1 MPLPSPRARGRGER
15 SPATAS
21 SPHRSLLR
29 PLGVVGYDAIEPVL
43 LAALAT
49 EEPLL
54 LVSDH
59 GAAKTLLLVRLADAL
74 GVELRH
80 YNASLL
86 QFDDLVGYPIP
97 DERTGSIR
105 YAAPPGAIWNA
116 EAVFL
121 DEIGRCRPETA
132 NKLFPIV
139 HERRVQGVALDGL
152 RFRWAA
158 TNPPVEAL
166 EQDREPEDRYEGVE
180 LLDPALADRFSYVVP
195 LPRFHDLSDTD
206 RLAVIRGA
214 GEAVAP
220 GAHAAVR
227 ELVEA
232 TRDVIAAADHTVHD
246 ASARYVL
253 ALVPRLREAKITIGG
268 RRAAMLKR
276 NVVATWAACTVL
288 GRRGAGNAFA
298 AALLASIP
306 DVVRRPVSRAQLL
319 AAHKGAW
326 EQVSLPDQDPIRL
339 LLGVRDP
346 ARRAILATT
355 LPGLKAPVRGEALCG
370 ALGQLSKIDAAIVAW
385 HLLPRLL
392 RRGRLV
398 PATAVE
404 TVATLVDSVASGGH
418 QVRGWDASSQWVAG
432 LRSRVAKSGLADED
446 AEYLSNALCAYSPL
460 PTQLAGGTSPTAQR
474 DVVERAL
481 EVWHRCEAAL
491 GAGDGAIAGETD
503 ESVTTE
509 RTSARE
515 VA

>member
-1 MPLPSPRARGRGER
+1 MPLARRKAPARDSGDSTPAAISTR
-15 SPATAS
+15 S
-21 SPHRSLLR
+21 HRSLLR
-29 PLGVVGYDAIEPVL
+29 PLGIVGYDSVEPVL

-59 GAAKTLLLVRLADAL
+59 GAAKTLLLVRLAEAL

-86 QFDDLVGYPIP
+86 QFDDLVGFPIP
-97 DERTGSIR
+97 DERTGGVR
-105 YAAPPGAIWNA
+105 YAAPTGAIWGA
-116 EAVFL
+116 AAVFL

-166 EQDREPEDRYEGVE
+166 EEGRDAEDRYEGVE
-180 LLDPALADRFSYVVP
+180 QLDPALADRFAYVVP
-195 LPRFHDLSDTD
+195 LPRFHDLSDAD

-214 GEAVAP
+214 GERVAP
-220 GAHAAVR
+220 GAAASVR

-232 TRDVIAAADHTVHD
+232 TKDVIDAADDAVHD
-246 ASARYVL
+246 AAARYVL
-253 ALVPRLREAKITIGG
+253 TLAPRLREAKITVGG
-268 RRAAMLKR
+268 RRAATLKR

-288 GRRGAGNAFA
+288 GRRGAGDAFVS
-298 AALLASIP
+298 ALLASIP
-306 DVVRRPVSRAQLL
+306 DVVRRPVSRAQQL

-326 EQVSLPDQDPIRL
+326 EQVSLPDEDPLRL
-339 LLGVRDP
+339 LLAVRDP
-346 ARRAILATT
+346 VRRAALATT
-355 LPGLKAPVRGEALCG
+355 LPGLAANTRGEALCG
-370 ALGQLSKIDAAIVAW
+370 ALGQLSKTDAAIVAW

-392 RRGRLV
+392 RRERLV

-404 TVATLVDSVASGGH
+404 TVATIVESVASGGH
-418 QVRGWDASSQWVAG
+418 AVRGWDAAAKWVADVRA
-432 LRSRVAKSGLADED
+432 LVATSALAGED
-446 AEYLSNALCAYSPL
+446 AEYLCNALCKFAQI
-460 PTQLAGGTSPTAQR
+460 PTQLAGGTSTSAKHDIVDPAL
-474 DVVERAL
+474 DVWARIA
-481 EVWHRCEAAL
+481 AAL
-491 GAGDGAIAGETD
+491 GAPDTHDAPPP
-503 ESVTTE
+503 E
-509 RTSARE
+509 RARE